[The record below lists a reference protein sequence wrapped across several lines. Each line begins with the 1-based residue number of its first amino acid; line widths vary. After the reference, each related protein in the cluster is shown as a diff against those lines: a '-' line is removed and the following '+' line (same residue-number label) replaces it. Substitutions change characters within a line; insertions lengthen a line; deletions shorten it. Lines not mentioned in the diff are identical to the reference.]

1 MTRVHQ
7 LARTAKVVNL
17 SDVARCVIFVFFF
30 FQAEDGIRDLTVTGV
45 QTCALPI
52 LFNDF
57 VDDCR
62 GLNIVMC
69 AAAAGCKSI
78 VSNIGRGGIKCARTT
93 ETRSPRIHLLR
104 SEERRV
110 GKECRSRWSPYH

>member
-1 MTRVHQ
+1 MPRPSRKERPAIECP
-7 LARTAKVVNL
+7 L
-17 SDVARCVIFVFFF
+17 IFF

-52 LFNDF
+52 CPVVVKRCGDI
-57 VDDCR
+57 
-62 GLNIVMC
+62 GLLGVPQRHAKKRRPILVADPVKRPACNRIQP
-69 AAAAGCKSI
+69 
-78 VSNIGRGGIKCARTT
+78 CARFDSQSTKA
-93 ETRSPRIHLLR
+93 R